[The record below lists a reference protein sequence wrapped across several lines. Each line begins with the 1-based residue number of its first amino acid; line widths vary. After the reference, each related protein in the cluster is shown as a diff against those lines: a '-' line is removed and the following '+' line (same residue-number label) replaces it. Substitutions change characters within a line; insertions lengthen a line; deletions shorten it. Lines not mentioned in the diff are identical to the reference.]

1 MRYLE
6 IAEFVRPEAH
16 GAPDFLV
23 ERALR
28 DSAIDFCVKTD
39 IYRLEPED
47 FLVIPSITE
56 YELSIPV
63 GTELNHIVDIYRNKQ
78 TLQPVSYTRLL
89 EITGDGT
96 SKGKPNY
103 YSQRDNTQFYLALT
117 PNERETLKALYS
129 LKPSPSSSSIPDTI
143 GEEYKEP
150 LVHGAIYRL
159 QMMTNQPWSNMG
171 AAQSNKALFDQRVGQ
186 VTREVKYGYSGG
198 SLTVKSRAFI

>member
-1 MRYLE
+1 MRFLE
-6 IAEFVRPEAH
+6 IAEYVRPEAH

-23 ERALR
+23 ERAIR
-28 DSAIDFCVKTD
+28 ESAIDFCVKTD
-39 IYRLEPED
+39 VYRLEPED

-56 YELSIPV
+56 YELSIPA

-129 LKPSPSSSSIPDTI
+129 LKPSPSSLSIPDTI

-159 QMMTNQPWSNMG
+159 QMMTSQPWSNMG
-171 AAQSNKALFDQRVGQ
+171 AAQSNKALFDQRTGQ

>member
-1 MRYLE
+1 VRFLE
-6 IAEFVRPEAH
+6 IAEYVRPEAH

-23 ERALR
+23 ERAIR
-28 DSAIDFCVKTD
+28 ESAIDFCVKTD

-89 EITGDGT
+89 EITGDGS

-159 QMMTNQPWSNMG
+159 QMMTSQPWSNMG
-171 AAQSNKALFDQRVGQ
+171 AAQSNKALFDQRTGQ

>member
-1 MRYLE
+1 VRFLE
-6 IAEFVRPEAH
+6 IAEYVRPEAH

-23 ERALR
+23 ERAIR
-28 DSAIDFCVKTD
+28 ESAIDFCVKTD
-39 IYRLEPED
+39 VYRLEPED

-56 YELSIPV
+56 YELSIPA

-129 LKPSPSSSSIPDTI
+129 LKPSPSSLSIPDTI

-159 QMMTNQPWSNMG
+159 QMMTSQPWSNMG
-171 AAQSNKALFDQRVGQ
+171 AAQSNKALFDQRTGQ

>member
-1 MRYLE
+1 VRFLE
-6 IAEFVRPEAH
+6 IAEYVRPEAH

-23 ERALR
+23 ERAIR
-28 DSAIDFCVKTD
+28 ESAIDFCVKTD

-159 QMMTNQPWSNMG
+159 QMMTSQPWSNMG
-171 AAQSNKALFDQRVGQ
+171 AAQSNKALFDQRTGQ

>member
-1 MRYLE
+1 MRFLE
-6 IAEFVRPEAH
+6 IAEYVRPEAH

-23 ERALR
+23 ERAIR
-28 DSAIDFCVKTD
+28 ESAIDFCVKTD

-159 QMMTNQPWSNMG
+159 QMMTSQPWSNMG
-171 AAQSNKALFDQRVGQ
+171 AAQSNKALFDQRTGQ